1 MVGIGLFAPLPLA
14 IMIPFMAGQ
23 SFAMGEAFGKG
34 FQFGKRKIS
43 SMSNEDFNKLTGPEA
58 FAETTADI
66 KGMIPSM
73 NSTMANFHTLQTD
86 IIKQMIEY
94 IAQLPAEVGPELIQ
108 QLITPVSN
116 PNALFKWT
124 DVYDFFKNIFGSDA
138 ETLRFLEKHGF
149 ASRAQKPQFTGVE
162 FNQLKQFLSL
172 QQDTRPDT
180 LPPAPPLTQEQL
192 LQKYANWQTY
202 RQKGGL
208 LTENEWRIAR
218 RDPSVRPPPLSIPQ
232 GKIYHPQYFRQLKSL
247 QNNRN
252 ALQLQEKTK
261 LKQIAIN
268 SENIRKALAVQNKTS
283 LQTINVKRWRLE
295 SLALSKEISTLRKQ
309 IAVIQNAMNEFVA
322 KFKPNQ

>member
-1 MVGIGLFAPLPLA
+1 
-14 IMIPFMAGQ
+14 
-23 SFAMGEAFGKG
+23 
-34 FQFGKRKIS
+34 
-43 SMSNEDFNKLTGPEA
+43 
-58 FAETTADI
+58 
-66 KGMIPSM
+66 MIPSM

-108 QLITPVSN
+108 QLLTPVSN

-149 ASRAQKPQFTGVE
+149 SSRAQKPEFTGAE
-162 FNQLKQFLSL
+162 FNQLKTFFNL
-172 QQDTRPDT
+172 QQKTTTGP
-180 LPPAPPLTQEQL
+180 LPPAPPLTQDQL
-192 LQKYANWQTY
+192 LRKYANFSTY

-208 LTENEWRIAR
+208 LTQDEWRIAR
-218 RDPSVRPPPLSIPQ
+218 RTPSVRPPTISIPQ
-232 GKIYHPQYFRQLKSL
+232 GKTYHPSYFLQLKSL

-261 LKQIAIN
+261 LKQVAIN

-283 LQTINVKRWRLE
+283 LQTVNVNRWRLD
-295 SLALSKEISTLRKQ
+295 SINLALEISALRKQ

-322 KFKPNQ
+322 KFKPNK